1 LINDSAVPRVIGHS
15 HRMRFRPAA
24 KDLFRELAGLEVTPR
39 MEGKPSIEIPVSEL
53 PHLNAVCEANV
64 HAILYLN
71 RRPSANATLI
81 SLPEGTATKRM
92 QEELF
97 SAGEIREKH
106 EKILERLSSVPTYEL
121 QYCALDDAIQQL
133 DLLVEHI

>member
-1 LINDSAVPRVIGHS
+1 
-15 HRMRFRPAA
+15 MRFRPAA
-24 KDLFRELAGLEVTPR
+24 KDLFSELGGLEVTPR
-39 MEGKPSIEIPVSEL
+39 MEGKPSLEVSVSEL
-53 PHLNAVCEANV
+53 SHLSAVCEANV

-81 SLPEGTATKRM
+81 SLPEDTATKRM

-106 EKILERLSSVPTYEL
+106 EKILERLSFVPTYEL
-121 QYCALDDAIQQL
+121 QYSVLDDAIEQL
-133 DLLVEHI
+133 DLLVERI